1 MSEAYIINSMGQ
13 SPRWVINQ
21 AEIVEELKKRWDSIE
36 IKENVSD
43 AYILRWAVEFD
54 GRTILG
60 GIQTDYQTLTID
72 GGAVANIAD
81 FLIWYRT
88 LVPEQYPL
96 FLYKGSKFD
105 NPIKLSAST
114 SKDELVGT
122 LMHY

>member
-1 MSEAYIINSMGQ
+1 MGQ